1 MTFQKTLRDLGF
13 RPVTREEEERIRQSV
28 REHVIP
34 KVREQLRRKAE
45 GAERARRIVL
55 L

>member
-1 MTFQKTLRDLGF
+1 MFEKTLRELNF
-13 RPVTREEEERIRQSV
+13 RPVTREEEERIRKSV
-28 REHVIP
+28 RESVIP

-45 GAERARRIVL
+45 GAARARRIVL